1 MLEERSVFGVHG
13 VDPGLELQEL
23 DHANVLV
30 HGFTQRVGC
39 CGDSG
44 GRTDKGCDVMGLGWD
59 FALTSFLQSCQ
70 IELVA
75 GGDWGGGF
83 LFCVCFVF
91 QRNKTKKVYVTSA
104 CRTSTLDTSKRARTS
119 ASAHTSVSDRIET

>member
-30 HGFTQRVGC
+30 HGVALRVC
-39 CGDSG
+39 
-44 GRTDKGCDVMGLGWD
+44 
-59 FALTSFLQSCQ
+59 CQ

-75 GGDWGGGF
+75 GADWCG
-83 LFCVCFVF
+83 
-91 QRNKTKKVYVTSA
+91 
-104 CRTSTLDTSKRARTS
+104 
-119 ASAHTSVSDRIET
+119 